1 MLINWRDI
9 LSSIRSAGPLFLPS
23 MHLALVFLQQVDS
36 AFLLYSF
43 IGPEV
48 NERIVIKNTANM
60 ATKLKKTWL
69 FRFMVL
75 VLGFDESIFHNVTAN
90 LKFLFAWG
98 NRIFM

>member
-1 MLINWRDI
+1 MNWRDI

-23 MHLALVFLQQVDS
+23 VHFALVFLQQVGS
-36 AFLLYSF
+36 ACLLYSF
-43 IGPEV
+43 IWPEV
-48 NERIVIKNTANM
+48 NDRIVIKNTANI

-75 VLGFDESIFHNVTAN
+75 VWGFDESIFHNVTAN
-90 LKFLFAWG
+90 LKFLFARS